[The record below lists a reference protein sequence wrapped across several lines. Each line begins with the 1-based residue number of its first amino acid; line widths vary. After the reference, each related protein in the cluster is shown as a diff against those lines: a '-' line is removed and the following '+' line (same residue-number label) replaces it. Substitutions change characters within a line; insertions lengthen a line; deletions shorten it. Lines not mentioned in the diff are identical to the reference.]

1 MSRVAGGSRR
11 EALLVV
17 IDMQGVFGEPGSP
30 WFTPGYP
37 RIVSPVDGLVSSFG
51 DRVVFTRFVLPE
63 RPEGSWIPYYRL
75 WHAVTTED
83 ARPLFD
89 LTEPWA
95 GRRPQTLDKPTFS
108 KWGPEL
114 NARAG
119 AGRTLVL
126 CGVATDCCVISTA
139 VAAAD
144 AGMFVRIV
152 GDACAGVD
160 EGAHEAALRVA
171 SGYAP
176 QIEVTTV
183 AEELARGVPAA

>member
-1 MSRVAGGSRR
+1 M
-11 EALLVV
+11 VV

-37 RIVSPVDGLVSSFG
+37 RIVRSVDELVTSFG

-63 RPEGSWIPYYRL
+63 RPEGSWIPYYRR

-83 ARPLFD
+83 ARSLFD

-95 GRRPQTLDKPTFS
+95 RMRLQTLDKHTFS

-114 NARAG
+114 KAEAG
-119 AGRTLVL
+119 PGRTLVL
-126 CGVATDCCVISTA
+126 CGVSTDCCVISTA

-152 GDACAGVD
+152 SDACAGVD
-160 EGAHEAALRVA
+160 EAAHEAALRVA